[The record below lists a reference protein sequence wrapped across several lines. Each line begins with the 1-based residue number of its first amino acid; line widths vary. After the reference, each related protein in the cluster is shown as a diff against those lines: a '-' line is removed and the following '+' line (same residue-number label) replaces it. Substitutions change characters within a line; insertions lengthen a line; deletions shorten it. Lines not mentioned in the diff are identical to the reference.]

1 MEGFSP
7 QTLRRVN
14 AVTLVQGPHD
24 YIKEQPFCVCMT
36 QGSSVDLFLILEQMT
51 LLRLKKQSVA
61 RNVKSTEWTA
71 LRLLAGWF

>member
-36 QGSSVDLFLILEQMT
+36 QGSPVDLFLILEQMT